1 MSTYLTRKDGR
12 YLYRRRFPKAVADAI
27 GRVEMKRALGT
38 ADRAEALKLSRA
50 LSVEFDRVCEDALAP
65 AQITPTE
72 APAAPA
78 LLSADEIMQQMQDA
92 IRRVQRDA
100 LERMQSPGWQGEFEW
115 QRQAL
120 KAHAA
125 GKMPPGVQMHPVI
138 AQAALKALDDVQKGT
153 LYGGGGSGEIVQPR
167 PPIGA
172 PVASEVAGEGR
183 ATQAEFEL
191 ALEQY
196 CVGKS
201 KSRKSQARN
210 VSAAVLRFPCTPA
223 EAEAQILQHLTTKLA
238 EGGRASTLRTSSTLL
253 FAILKWLPGFE
264 NLALPKRHPTTE
276 ALRGETLDVEAR
288 ASVPRDLLVQAIRT
302 FQETGDEVSAA
313 AFRVLALYG
322 MRPSELLREGRDSI
336 QLRKDV
342 LGNVET
348 VFVAGL
354 TMRKT
359 RGSKRSLPIHRD
371 DLPLFETV
379 HAALGLADDCT
390 LDEREH
396 RGRIRSN
403 ELAKRFRRL
412 LSADVRARYSLYGVR
427 HLFADLARAAGATEE
442 ETGLLLGHTAKGGSK
457 VTGIYGGSG
466 SLDRAKEI
474 LAGVREL
481 LAQDGTGK
489 ART

>member
-27 GRVEMKRALGT
+27 GRAEMKRALGT
-38 ADRAEALKLSRA
+38 ADRAEALMLARS
-50 LSVEFDRVCEDALAP
+50 LSVEFDRVCEAALRGAVLHDESPDASP
-65 AQITPTE
+65 V
-72 APAAPA
+72 PA
-78 LLSADEIMQQMQDA
+78 LSVQEVMQEMQA
-92 IRRVQRDA
+92 AMLRVQADA
-100 LERMQSPGWQGEFEW
+100 VQRMQSPGWQRDLEW

-120 KAHAA
+120 QAHAA
-125 GKMPPGVQMHPVI
+125 GRMPPGIQMNPVVAGGALRALED
-138 AQAALKALDDVQKGT
+138 AQRGT
-153 LYGGGGSGEIVQPR
+153 LYAAGGSVGIVQPT
-167 PPIGA
+167 PSVGA
-172 PVASEVAGEGR
+172 PVASGAAGEGR

-210 VSAAVLRFPCTPA
+210 VSAAVLRFPCTAA
-223 EAEAQILQHLTTKLA
+223 EAEAQILQHLTKKLA
-238 EGGRASTLRTSSTLL
+238 EGGKPSTLRTSSTLL

-264 NLALPKRHPTTE
+264 NLSLPKRHPTTE

-313 AFRVLALYG
+313 AFRLLALYG

-342 LGNVET
+342 LGNAET

-379 HAALGLADDCT
+379 HAALELADDCT

-412 LSADVRARYSLYGVR
+412 LPTEVRARYSLYGVR

-474 LAGVREL
+474 LAGVRTL
-481 LAQDGTGK
+481 VLA
-489 ART
+489 